1 MQPPVLTV
9 TLNPAIDKTITLSD
23 FKIGC
28 LNRVKHL
35 RIDPGGKGINVA
47 KVLKEFDVKVI
58 TTGFIAGNQGK
69 FLMNQLEQQGIQFA
83 FSEVEGETRTN
94 LKIVDEAS
102 NITTEINEQGFEI
115 TDADIEKFSAQLFKK
130 IEKGSI
136 LVLGGSLPN
145 GAPTDIYRK
154 IIEVVQAKGA
164 KVILDADGDALKEGI
179 EAKPYAVKPNLQE
192 LEQYL
197 NQPLE
202 TDQEILAAGQQLLNK
217 GISIVLISLGNK
229 GSLIMNHQES
239 YRVDPFPIIPKST
252 VGAGDS
258 MVAAMVYCILNQKSF
273 EELARWTTAAGT
285 VTAAKSGTQVC
296 TLNEVQEL
304 INKVM
309 CSKI

>member
-1 MQPPVLTV
+1 MQPPVITV

-23 FKIGC
+23 FKVGG

-35 RIDPGGKGINVA
+35 RMDPGGKGINVA
-47 KVLKEFDVKVI
+47 KVLKEFDVEVL
-58 TTGFIAGNQGK
+58 TTGFIAGNQGQY
-69 FLMNQLEQQGIQFA
+69 LMKQLEQQGIHIDF
-83 FSEVEGETRTN
+83 FEVQGEIRTN

-102 NITTEINEQGFEI
+102 NTTTEINEQGFEI
-115 TDADIEKFSAQLFKK
+115 TDSDIEKFSAQLFKK
-130 IEKGSI
+130 VKKGSI

-145 GAPTDIYRK
+145 GAPANIYRK

-179 EAKPYAVKPNLQE
+179 EARPYAIKPNLQE

-197 NQPLE
+197 IQTLE
-202 TDQEILAAGQQLLNK
+202 TDQDLLFAGQQLLNK
-217 GISIVLISLGNK
+217 GISIVLISLGSK
-229 GSLIMNHQES
+229 GSLIMNHQEA
-239 YRVDPFPIIPKST
+239 YRVQPFPIIPKST

-258 MVAAMVYCILNQKSF
+258 MVAALVYCILNHKNF
-273 EELARWTTAAGT
+273 EELARWTTTAGT

-304 INKVM
+304 ISKVKCM
-309 CSKI
+309 KI

>member
-23 FKIGC
+23 FKIGG

-35 RIDPGGKGINVA
+35 RMDPGGKGINVA
-47 KVLKEFDVKVI
+47 RVLKEFHVDVL

-69 FLMNQLEQQGIQFA
+69 YLINQLEKQGIQINL
-83 FSEVEGETRTN
+83 SEVQGETRTN
-94 LKIVDEAS
+94 LKIVDETS

-115 TDADIEKFSAQLFKK
+115 TRTDIEKFSEQLYKK
-130 IEKGSI
+130 IDKGSI

-145 GAPTDIYRK
+145 GAPANIYRK

-202 TDQEILAAGQQLLNK
+202 TDQDLLFAGQQLLNK
-217 GISIVLISLGNK
+217 GISIVLISLGSK
-229 GSLIMNHQES
+229 GAIIMNHQEA
-239 YRVDPFPIIPKST
+239 YRVKPFSIIPKST

-258 MVAAMVYCILNQKSF
+258 MVAALVYCILEQKSF
-273 EELARWTTAAGT
+273 EEIARWTTTAGT

-296 TLNEVQEL
+296 TLNEVQKL
-304 INKVM
+304 ISKVK
-309 CSKI
+309 CLKI